1 MYIDIIVD
9 RVPTKRT
16 FVEGRVIFPD
26 TFSWVLWT
34 RIQERYMG
42 DILYRQQTSLELY
55 WRTGTNCIAKQLLI
69 IGQATTGQ
77 TLIQTHTTTTEKFC
91 KALTNYKQQN
101 EGFFTK
107 SYY

>member
-42 DILYRQQTSLELY
+42 DILYRQ
-55 WRTGTNCIAKQLLI
+55 
-69 IGQATTGQ
+69 
-77 TLIQTHTTTTEKFC
+77 
-91 KALTNYKQQN
+91 
-101 EGFFTK
+101 
-107 SYY
+107 